1 MDSVSQIISDSE
13 QNHNIPDQGLK
24 ANPYLQIL
32 SQENQNP
39 NISLSQAST
48 ISNFLFSDKSEETSY
63 SQDGD
68 SQKLLAKKS
77 KNAHFRQSSLRNASK
92 LAKVVLPL
100 YLECFEQSS
109 RNLKNDYLC
118 FQEEN
123 KDPSSIDQN
132 NIVNAIRTKSI
143 LSKIHIFNYMILI
156 QIFETSQSNDHFFH
170 FTISYFY
177 MLCIILRLNI
187 LQNFCKTSQSQIK
200 TPSLI
205 NPN

>member
-1 MDSVSQIISDSE
+1 MNKDSRNIDSISQIISDSE
-13 QNHNIPDQGLK
+13 QDNHNPDQGLTAK
-24 ANPYLQIL
+24 PYLKI
-32 SQENQNP
+32 SNQENQTP
-39 NISLSQAST
+39 NISHSQAST

-77 KNAHFRQSSLRNASK
+77 KNVQFRQSSLRNASK

-100 YLECFEQSS
+100 YLECFEQSG

-118 FQEEN
+118 LQEEN

-143 LSKIHIFNYMILI
+143 LSKINIF
-156 QIFETSQSNDHFFH
+156 
-170 FTISYFY
+170 
-177 MLCIILRLNI
+177 
-187 LQNFCKTSQSQIK
+187 
-200 TPSLI
+200 
-205 NPN
+205 